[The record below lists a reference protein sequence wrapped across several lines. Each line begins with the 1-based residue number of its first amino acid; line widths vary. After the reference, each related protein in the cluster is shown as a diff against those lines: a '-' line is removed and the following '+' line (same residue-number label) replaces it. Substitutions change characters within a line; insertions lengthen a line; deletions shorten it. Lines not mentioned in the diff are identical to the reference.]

1 MAKLMKLSIDVT
13 KITKSRLYKGKK
25 GTYLDL
31 VVELKDEVDQ
41 YNNNVAAWE
50 GQTEEERKAKN
61 DRNFLGNGKVIWE
74 SDKKE
79 EAPAQEAPVDDDESL
94 DLPF

>member
-1 MAKLMKLSIDVT
+1 MAKLMKLSLDVT
-13 KITKSRLYKGKK
+13 KINKQRLYKGKK

-31 VVELKDEVDQ
+31 VVELKDETDQ
-41 YNNNVAAWE
+41 YGNNVAAWE
-50 GQTEEERKAKN
+50 GQTEEERKEKQN
-61 DRNFLGNGKVIWE
+61 RNFLGNGKVIWE

-79 EAPAQEAPVDDDESL
+79 QAPAEEMPGGDDESE